1 MSHRTDNR
9 TPKQK
14 ALEILEHEQIKVVM
28 KGLWEIESL
37 TEDQKYE
44 VELVDTTQ
52 SISGYTCG
60 CKAWKFSEDK
70 ECKHVVAVKIFK
82 KGYTPKHIVFDVVSL
97 NSTDLSVEQIYEL
110 INR

>member
-1 MSHRTDNR
+1 MSHKIDMR

-14 ALEILEHEQIKVVM
+14 ALEILEHKKIKVIM
-28 KGLWEIESL
+28 NGLWEIESL
-37 TEDQKYE
+37 TEDQTYE
-44 VELVDTTQ
+44 VELVDTSQ

-70 ECKHVVAVKIFK
+70 ECKHVFAVKIFD
-82 KGYTPKHIVFDVVSL
+82 KGYTPKNIVFDIVSL
-97 NSTDLSVEQIYEL
+97 NSTDLSIEQMYEL